1 MPDCRR
7 PDHQSAAPRRQ
18 ARGGG
23 RPSARSRLR
32 PRRSAGLEAVRDH
45 HFRSLARRPSAISHQ
60 PSAIGHRP
68 AAPAGA
74 GWCCGPLPSITARNR
89 PRRTAWCNSTPR
101 HSSPRQRQPP
111 GPTCR
116 SSGTRRWAHRRTCV
130 STPSPASTPLQ
141 QRADLLREGQRA
153 HSKTSI
159 YPPALGRC
167 ATQCSQARRYVGWRL
182 GLQFRETVRSP
193 VSGRIRAKKQR
204 SPMSLQGRRPT
215 SELRPLA
222 TPTQALR
229 KASLAAD
236 TVAAMS
242 PVLCAALTKP
252 ASYSAGA
259 RYTPRSSMA
268 WKKRLKRS
276 LSVAITT
283 R

>member
-18 ARGGG
+18 APAGG

-45 HFRSLARRPSAISHQ
+45 HFGSLACR

-89 PRRTAWCNSTPR
+89 QRRTAWCNSTPR
-101 HSSPRQRQPP
+101 RTSPRQRRPP
-111 GPTCR
+111 EPTCR

-153 HSKTSI
+153 HSKASI
-159 YPPALGRC
+159 DPPALGRC
-167 ATQCSQARRYVGWRL
+167 ATQRPLGRRYIGWRFA
-182 GLQFRETVRSP
+182 LQFRQTVRSP
-193 VSGRIRAKKQR
+193 GTGGIRAARQLSR
-204 SPMSLQGRRPT
+204 MSLQGRKPT
-215 SELRPLA
+215 PGLRPLA